1 MLNRAWKAL
10 VVFTLIL
17 NFGVFVPAHTPD
29 TNEKAAKK
37 ERATEFSLKDQFG
50 NEVAFR
56 FPREKISILT
66 IGDKEGAEQL
76 EAWIRP
82 IVEKYGDKIDV
93 QGIAELSAVP
103 GIAKGV
109 VRNIIK
115 KKSKHAVMLD
125 WSGDVAKSYNFKKD
139 SANLFLI
146 DKQGNIVS
154 RQTGA
159 ADPAKLANFY
169 KEIDTLLK

>member
-1 MLNRAWKAL
+1 
-10 VVFTLIL
+10 
-17 NFGVFVPAHTPD
+17 
-29 TNEKAAKK
+29 
-37 ERATEFSLKDQFG
+37 
-50 NEVAFR
+50 
-56 FPREKISILT
+56 
-66 IGDKEGAEQL
+66 
-76 EAWIRP
+76 
-82 IVEKYGDKIDV
+82 V